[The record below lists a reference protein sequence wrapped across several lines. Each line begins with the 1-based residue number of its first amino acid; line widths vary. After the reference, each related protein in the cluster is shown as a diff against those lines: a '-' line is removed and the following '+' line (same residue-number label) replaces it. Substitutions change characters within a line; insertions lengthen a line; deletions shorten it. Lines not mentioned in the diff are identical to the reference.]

1 LFIPGRPAGW
11 MNRGTEGEDEP
22 STKGAAPLL
31 RDLHL
36 CCCRG
41 VVSTEH
47 LVGLYTGREK
57 GLTSSCLGSSSSLP
71 SQWLP
76 RATAYGPPVHII
88 VTTTLE
94 EVPSGTVGGSCWQG
108 IPGAPVLS
116 SQRIG
121 SNRHPKHFGKLTT
134 VVYRPCL

>member
-1 LFIPGRPAGW
+1 MTTHLQMMRSLVISSLSTRLSPPPLLRFPWPFFPLLGLFIPGRPAGR

-41 VVSTEH
+41 AVNTEH
-47 LVGLYTGREK
+47 LVGLYKGRK
-57 GLTSSCLGSSSSLP
+57 GSRHLALDLPLPSNGCLGL
-71 SQWLP
+71 
-76 RATAYGPPVHII
+76 PVHII

-94 EVPSGTVGGSCWQG
+94 EVPLIHSKWTVGGSC
-108 IPGAPVLS
+108 
-116 SQRIG
+116 
-121 SNRHPKHFGKLTT
+121 
-134 VVYRPCL
+134 